1 MTCSICKNPKIE
13 CGTTVLPFER
23 EWAILLITD
32 IPAQICVNCGE
43 AYIKEET
50 AKSVQELARK
60 TFSGEISYA
69 NSTDH
74 RKIEVLLYAA

>member
-1 MTCSICKNPKIE
+1 ME
-13 CGTTVLPFER
+13 RGTTVLPIER
-23 EWAILLITD
+23 EREILLITD
-32 IPAQICVNCGE
+32 IPAQVCVNCGE
-43 AYIKEET
+43 TYIEEDT
-50 AKSVQELARK
+50 AKGVQELARK